1 MGKNE
6 FPRGVFQWK
15 TKWNCQQKNL
25 EHNIDLNKNFKDV
38 ETETNHDSHKHNNAL
53 K

>member
-15 TKWNCQQKNL
+15 TKWSSQQEDLKQ
-25 EHNIDLNKNFKDV
+25 NIDLNKNVKDV

-53 K
+53 R